1 MGALARLRR
10 RAERQVKRQV
20 RAVPRRG
27 RRAARIII
35 TYVETAVAMKR
46 HADARH
52 EDALTLLHDAARRSP
67 ADMKVA
73 RLRSQVLARTG
84 RMSDALTEASR
95 LVIEAPSPRNRRL
108 QRSLQGRWTETDAG
122 WLPVVPATGGGEDL
136 VPVPGRVL
144 YLAKES
150 MPHLNNGY
158 CTRTHET
165 LLAVRAAGRDPVAV
179 TLPGFPAAA
188 PAPAVEA
195 PGAGAVAAPGAVPAD
210 GVPVPAAVPRTS
222 RVDGIEYHHVLPGAA
237 KLLGAVT
244 HEEYVQLTTT
254 AFAREVRRVRPEL
267 LHAGSGHRG
276 YDIAVVGQALARW
289 AGLPWIYEVRSFFE
303 TTWTADERYAE
314 RAEYYHRRFA
324 AESRAMR
331 AADAV
336 VTLSGPMRDEI
347 VDAHGI
353 DPERVFVIPNAVDL
367 DRFVAVP
374 RDVDIR
380 RRLGL
385 EGTFVLGY
393 VSNLDHFREG
403 QEVLLE
409 AAALLRAQGL
419 PVSVLLVGDGR
430 RRAELQERARAL
442 GLGRTCVF
450 AGSVPFDEVPAWY
463 AQIDL
468 FVVPRVPERAG
479 RMVSPM
485 KPFEA
490 MAMEVPV
497 MVSDLPALTEIAG
510 PDEERAFVFTAGD
523 PRSLAARVSALI
535 DAPAERARRVAA
547 AGRWVRAERTWAAN
561 GKAFDEVYRYARDRF
576 AERTAEAGPA
586 LGSGRPAEVGR
597 TVAADG
603 GGVAC

>member
-10 RAERQVKRQV
+10 KVKRQV

-27 RRAARIII
+27 RKAARIAI
-35 TYVETAVAMKR
+35 TYAETAFAVRR
-46 HADARH
+46 HQDQRH
-52 EDALTLLHDAARRSP
+52 EAALTLLHDAARRSP
-67 ADMKVA
+67 ADMRVA

-108 QRSLQGRWTETDAG
+108 QRSLQGRWIETDTSWRPIVPKVGPAD
-122 WLPVVPATGGGEDL
+122 VVPI
-136 VPVPGRVL
+136 PGRVL

-150 MPHLNNGY
+150 MPHRNNGY

-165 LLAVRAAGRDPVAV
+165 LLAVRASGRDPIAV
-179 TLPGFPAAA
+179 TLPGFPAI
-188 PAPAVEA
+188 PL
-195 PGAGAVAAPGAVPAD
+195 D
-210 GVPVPAAVPRTS
+210 GEEPPPMSSSST
-222 RVDGIEYHHVLPGAA
+222 VDDIEYHHVMPGAQR
-237 KLLGAVT
+237 LLSDVT
-244 HEEYVQLTTT
+244 YDEYVQLTTT
-254 AFAREVRRVRPEL
+254 EFAREVRRVRPEV

-276 YDIAVVGQALARW
+276 YDIAVVGQALADW
-289 AGLPWIYEVRSFFE
+289 ADLPWIYEVRSFFE

-314 RAEYYHRRFA
+314 HAEYYHRRFG

-347 VDAHGI
+347 VNGHGI
-353 DPERVFVIPNAVDL
+353 DPANVFVIPNAVDL
-367 DRFVAVP
+367 ERFVAVP
-374 RDVDIR
+374 RDPELA

-393 VSNLDHFREG
+393 ISNLDHFREG

-409 AAALLRAQGL
+409 AAALLRAQGR
-419 PVSVLLVGDGR
+419 PVSVLLVGEGR
-430 RRAELQERARAL
+430 RKAELEERARAL
-442 GLGRTCVF
+442 GLGDRCVF

-490 MAMEVPV
+490 MAMEIPV
-497 MVSDLPALTEIAG
+497 LVSDLPALVEIAG
-510 PDEERAFVFTAGD
+510 PDEERAFVFVAGEPQSLASRVGTLIDHPEQLTQRVEAAGD
-523 PRSLAARVSALI
+523 
-535 DAPAERARRVAA
+535 
-547 AGRWVRAERTWAAN
+547 WVRRERTWAGN
-561 GKAFDEVYRYARDRF
+561 GKAFDDVYRFAR
-576 AERTAEAGPA
+576 ERHAA
-586 LGSGRPAEVGR
+586 R
-597 TVAADG
+597 TSAKGVAA
-603 GGVAC
+603 C